1 MQVNLRKLAGGLS
14 AVLMIATGVTAIAP
28 TVAATASSST
38 SFADATAYGMN
49 AGHTGVS
56 SDPVGPDWAVKW
68 SKTEGGAVDYP
79 VIANGEVVVL
89 AGGSAPTLTAY
100 AASTGDQLWQDA
112 VATASLGMTYQSGR
126 VFVQSGGFSAVMSA
140 YDITTGNLDWSASI
154 PGQYSFSSAPTAANG
169 IVYTD
174 GAGSGGTLYA
184 FNQNNGALLW
194 TGEVTN
200 GDDSSPAVDANGV
213 YASFACDLTQAFN
226 ASSGTPLWTHE
237 FACEG
242 GGGQTAVLADGD
254 VFLRDLILNA
264 STGAIVRSFRS
275 GPTPA
280 VDNQNVYA
288 ETSGTLRAST
298 IGSGSVLWS
307 QAADG
312 GLDTAPIDVNG
323 VVYDGSSSGHVY
335 GFSALTGQQVANLT
349 IGTPVESSGVNSD
362 SAWGLSEGDGLLA
375 VPAGNTITIFGQSG
389 VTPSAP
395 TGVSATAG
403 NAQATVDW
411 TVPADNGNP
420 ITDYTITPFVAGV
433 AQTPLVVA
441 AGTAGSAT
449 DPTPGASD
457 QATVPDLTDGTS
469 YTFTV
474 QADNRVGPGT
484 ASNPT
489 PAITP
494 AAAPTAP
501 ANVSAEA
508 GRKSALVRWTVGSSN
523 GSAITSFVFTTYQN
537 GVGSGA
543 HTVVAGAPG
552 TSLDPT
558 PGAADSYEI
567 TGLTGGTPMTITVA
581 AVNAVGEGAE
591 SLPSAQITPTTGPT
605 VPYAPTDVRAQAVS
619 ASEPSVTWT
628 VPKNN
633 GAAIGSFVI
642 KPTSS
647 ASTNQPITVPAGAVG
662 SNLDPTPGAT
672 DSYTISGLP
681 SASYTFTVAA
691 ANSVGSG
698 PVSSPSNAVAVATVP
713 SAPTGVSES
722 SGQLNTATVVWTVP
736 ASNGAP
742 ITSFSIV
749 ASHAGSS
756 STHVVPVGTVGSSL
770 SPTPGANDSYT
781 LSGLEGGSWTFGVSA
796 TNAFGSGPGST
807 VVGSVPALNPAR
819 LVASTTSVNLGRM
832 TLGDVGPGSTFTLSN
847 EGGAAVVIQGFSFSG
862 DDDFVEQSDCTTL
875 EPAQSCTVDVF
886 FLPGAVGLRRGTL
899 APLAGAVAAPTIA
912 LTGTGTEGYYVA
924 TASGAVHAFGDAVWK
939 GDLSHAAL
947 AEPIVS
953 MVGTGDDDG
962 YWMVASDGGIFA
974 FGDARFYGSTGGIHL
989 AKPIVGMTVTPDGG
1003 GYWMVASD
1011 GGIFAFGDARFY
1023 GSTGGIQLA
1032 KPIVGM
1038 TVTPDGGGYWMV
1050 ASDGGIFAFGDA
1062 KYYGS
1067 TGGGTVNNAVVMTI
1081 SGASTLQALL
1091 DIPA

>member
-1 MQVNLRKLAGGLS
+1 MRSGAYMQVNLRKLAGGLS

-280 VDNQNVYA
+280 VDNQYAYA
-288 ETSGTLRAST
+288 EASGTLRAST

-312 GLDTAPIDVNG
+312 GLDTAPIEVNG
-323 VVYDGSSSGHVY
+323 VVYDGSSTGHVY
-335 GFSALTGQQVANLT
+335 GFSALTGQQVAKLT
-349 IGTPVESSGVNSD
+349 LGTPVQPSGTD
-362 SAWGLSEGDGLLA
+362 STWGLAEGDGLLA

-389 VTPSAP
+389 IAPSAP
-395 TGVSATAG
+395 AEISATAG
-403 NAQATVDW
+403 AAQATVNW

-474 QADNRVGPGT
+474 QADNRAGPGT
-484 ASNPT
+484 AS
-489 PAITP
+489 
-494 AAAPTAP
+494 
-501 ANVSAEA
+501 
-508 GRKSALVRWTVGSSN
+508 
-523 GSAITSFVFTTYQN
+523 
-537 GVGSGA
+537 
-543 HTVVAGAPG
+543 
-552 TSLDPT
+552 DPT
-558 PGAADSYEI
+558 STIIPAGS
-567 TGLTGGTPMTITVA
+567 TTPP
-581 AVNAVGEGAE
+581 
-591 SLPSAQITPTTGPT
+591 SL
-605 VPYAPTDVRAQAVS
+605 R
-619 ASEPSVTWT
+619 PSVDATAYGMNAGHT
-628 VPKNN
+628 
-633 GAAIGSFVI
+633 GI
-642 KPTSS
+642 SS
-647 ASTNQPITVPAGAVG
+647 
-662 SNLDPTPGAT
+662 D
-672 DSYTISGLP
+672 
-681 SASYTFTVAA
+681 
-691 ANSVGSG
+691 
-698 PVSSPSNAVAVATVP
+698 
-713 SAPTGVSES
+713 
-722 SGQLNTATVVWTVP
+722 
-736 ASNGAP
+736 
-742 ITSFSIV
+742 
-749 ASHAGSS
+749 
-756 STHVVPVGTVGSSL
+756 PVG
-770 SPTPGANDSYT
+770 PD
-781 LSGLEGGSWTFGVSA
+781 W
-796 TNAFGSGPGST
+796 
-807 VVGSVPALNPAR
+807 SVKW
-819 LVASTTSVNLGRM
+819 SKT
-832 TLGDVGPGSTFTLSN
+832 
-847 EGGAAVVIQGFSFSG
+847 EGGAVDYPVIANGEVV
-862 DDDFVEQSDCTTL
+862 V
-875 EPAQSCTVDVF
+875 
-886 FLPGAVGLRRGTL
+886 
-899 APLAGAVAAPTIA
+899 LAGGSAPA
-912 LTGTGTEGYYVA
+912 LTAYDANTGDQLWQDAVA
-924 TASGAVHAFGDAVWK
+924 TASLGMTYQSGRVFVQSGGSSALMSAYDITTGNLDWSASIPGQYSFSSAPTAANGIVYTDGAGEGGTLYAFNQSTG
-939 GDLSHAAL
+939 AL
-947 AEPIVS
+947 LWTGEV
-953 MVGTGDDDG
+953 TNGDDSSPAEDANG
-962 YWMVASDGGIFA
+962 VYASFA
-974 FGDARFYGSTGGIHL
+974 CDLT
-989 AKPIVGMTVTPDGG
+989 
-1003 GYWMVASD
+1003 
-1011 GGIFAFGDARFY
+1011 
-1023 GSTGGIQLA
+1023 
-1032 KPIVGM
+1032 
-1038 TVTPDGGGYWMV
+1038 
-1050 ASDGGIFAFGDA
+1050 
-1062 KYYGS
+1062 
-1067 TGGGTVNNAVVMTI
+1067 
-1081 SGASTLQALL
+1081 
-1091 DIPA
+1091 